1 MGKKAE
7 AGTPKA
13 ISNAMK
19 VKGLQKLRFYC
30 QLCQKQCRDENG
42 FKCHTMSEGHQRQ
55 MMLCADDPSHM
66 LKITSEFSSDFLGGF
81 MRILRLSYNG
91 KRVKANTVYQEYI
104 ADKSHTHMNSTRWHT
119 LSGFVQWL
127 GKTGYCKVDFVEEKN
142 QWYIEY
148 VDNSPE
154 TLQRNAEKEKLA
166 KSRKDDAEREAAIIQ
181 SMVERGKMKEL
192 KKGTTTT
199 EESTATELKRND
211 DDKPIKVT
219 LSKTVEK
226 VTTLKPVV
234 NPLKAIK
241 PTKPDKAKTERK
253 KSALE
258 QIREAEQAQKVRLE
272 EQRKRDL
279 KRLGINP
286 DPEPI
291 LPLKKTKKE
300 PVKWIYKKIVVK
312 IMNKNLGEKFYKKK
326 AFIESTDGFTA
337 VVQVI
342 DSGKRAKI
350 DQDDLETVIPSAGR
364 QVVILVGE
372 KRGHIG
378 ELVKIDTDKYVAKV
392 ELDEE
397 TKEYPYE
404 QISKLYQK

>member
-19 VKGLQKLRFYC
+19 VKGLQKLRFFC

-66 LKITSEFSSDFLGGF
+66 LKVTSEFSADFLGGF
-81 MRILRLSYNG
+81 LRILRLSYNG
-91 KRVKANTVYQEYI
+91 KRVKANTVYQDYI
-104 ADKSHTHMNSTRWHT
+104 SDRNHTHMNATRWHT

-166 KSRKDDAEREAAIIQ
+166 KHRKDDAEREAATIQ
-181 SMVERGKMKEL
+181 
-192 KKGTTTT
+192 
-199 EESTATELKRND
+199 A
-211 DDKPIKVT
+211 
-219 LSKTVEK
+219 
-226 VTTLKPVV
+226 
-234 NPLKAIK
+234 
-241 PTKPDKAKTERK
+241 K
-253 KSALE
+253 KS
-258 QIREAEQAQKVRLE
+258 
-272 EQRKRDL
+272 
-279 KRLGINP
+279 
-286 DPEPI
+286 
-291 LPLKKTKKE
+291 KKE

-312 IMNKNLGEKFYKKK
+312 VMNKKLGEKFYKKK
-326 AFIESTDGFTA
+326 AFIESTDGFVA

-378 ELVKIDTDKYVAKV
+378 ELVKLDADNFAAVV

-397 TKEYPYE
+397 KRSYPYE
-404 QISKLYQK
+404 HISKLYQKS